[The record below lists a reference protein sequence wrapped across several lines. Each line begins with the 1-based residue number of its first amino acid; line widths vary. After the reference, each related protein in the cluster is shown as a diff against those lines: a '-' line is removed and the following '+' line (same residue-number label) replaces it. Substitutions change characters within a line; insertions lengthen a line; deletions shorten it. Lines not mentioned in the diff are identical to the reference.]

1 MIMRVT
7 IKYNKVDLLN
17 DVPLFLKKIP
27 LLKNLNAEAFDRL
40 TKLVQLSYVLRG
52 QTVIRKGNKDDNLY
66 FLLVGRLQAIDLT
79 EDGREV
85 GLNFLSSGD
94 YFGELSVIDGLP
106 RSATVVATENALVA
120 VLSRSHALD
129 LIYKN
134 PTIVEHILK
143 KLTGSIR
150 QASNYRGILAIPN
163 AFHRVFALLNQMIIT
178 APGGLVVINNMPTQ
192 KEIAIMVN
200 TSRETVSRALH
211 YLIEEKIVEKDL
223 RRLIV
228 RKPDQLRNIF
238 MEKNIGDNY

>member
-1 MIMRVT
+1 MKIV
-7 IKYNKVDLLN
+7 IKYNKIDLQKN
-17 DVPLFLKKIP
+17 VPQLLQKIP
-27 LLKNLNAEAFDRL
+27 LLKSLSTEAFEKL
-40 TKLVQLSYVLRG
+40 TTVIQLSYVMRG

-66 FLLVGRLQAIDLT
+66 FLLIGRLQAIDLT

-85 GLNFLSSGD
+85 GLNFLASGD

-106 RSATVVATENALVA
+106 RSATVVATENALIG

-134 PTIVEHILK
+134 PSIVEQILK

-163 AFHRVFALLNQMIIT
+163 AFHRVFALLNQMVIT

-228 RKPDQLRNIF
+228 RKPDELRNIF
-238 MEKNIGDNY
+238 MENKKTNVY

>member
-1 MIMRVT
+1 MKIV
-7 IKYNKVDLLN
+7 IKYNKFDLQKN
-17 DVPLFLKKIP
+17 VPQLLQKIP
-27 LLKNLNAEAFDRL
+27 LLRSLSPEAFEKL
-40 TKLVQLSYVLRG
+40 TRLVQLSYVMRG

-66 FLLVGRLQAIDLT
+66 FLLIGRLQAIDLT

-85 GLNFLSSGD
+85 GLNFLVSGD

-106 RSATVVATENALVA
+106 RSATVVATENALIA

-129 LIYKN
+129 LIYNN
-134 PTIVEHILK
+134 PSIVEQILK

-228 RKPDQLRNIF
+228 RKPDELRNIF
-238 MEKNIGDNY
+238 MENKNTDGY